1 MVQEKRRYKETIGCE
16 SAGGSGATCTQSAH
30 LGFAR
35 ENKNV
40 LSQPPLTG
48 EGQYQSLPSS
58 RAVTLLI
65 LF

>member
-1 MVQEKRRYKETIGCE
+1 MGCE
-16 SAGGSGATCTQSAH
+16 SGGGSGATCTQSAH
-30 LGFAR
+30 LGCVR
-35 ENKNV
+35 EHKNI

-65 LF
+65 LV